1 MKKFFILLLVTV
13 GVFALPSCGSDEPD
27 PDNGSK
33 IDPTKPVADPDG
45 TITLSMRDYNNGC
58 TFILD
63 RLIIKDENFRGA
75 DIASVGSVNGL
86 GNVSTIPTTGWT
98 NEVAVVPGNGYVAY
112 LDNRDMF
119 VRIYV
124 IDYISSTGGGIMGA
138 DVKYQYPFKG
148 VDETLKPEK
157 TSVTLP
163 ADNSADGILMTN
175 ASFIPFRVSTDA
187 AWLEA
192 SRISAYNT
200 HVLYNGVIIE
210 AAENTQPVSREATV
224 TLTTFYDKAVK
235 IKVTQSGV
243 EPYVNLSVSELESNN
258 VAKTITAASLSTNI
272 EIDNLEVTS
281 SGSWCTAEIATQYY
295 APKTIRFIDGKR
307 VNKTI
312 KSSPTH
318 YLNLTMTENAN
329 YDDRTATVTVKDK
342 TSSAKATLKLTQKGN
357 RPYVNVEMS
366 TMEFPVTADTK
377 YNTLE
382 TNVEASRIDVSCDKD
397 WAKVSLVDGSIIKCD
412 VQASTL
418 ENSRSA
424 TVTVSVKDYPSAKAT
439 FRIEQEGIFST
450 YEMVFVDGGTF
461 TMGATS
467 EQGSDAND
475 NESPTHSV
483 TLSGFYIGKTEVTQ
497 KQWQN
502 VMSSNPSSFKGDEL
516 PVENVSWNDC
526 QTFINKLNQ
535 LTGKKFRLPTEAEWE
550 YAARGGNKSKG
561 YKYSGSNT
569 IGNVAW
575 YSGNSSSRTHPVAT
589 KQANELGLYDMSGNV
604 WEWCQDWYG
613 SYSSSSQANPTGP
626 TSGSYRVGRGGSW
639 RNGATYCRVS
649 YRYSR
654 NPTDLIYY
662 MGFRLA
668 LSQ

>member
-1 MKKFFILLLVTV
+1 MNAE
-13 GVFALPSCGSDEPD
+13 GGN
-27 PDNGSK
+27 DN
-33 IDPTKPVADPDG
+33 IA
-45 TITLSMRDYNNGC
+45 
-58 TFILD
+58 
-63 RLIIKDENFRGA
+63 IK
-75 DIASVGSVNGL
+75 
-86 GNVSTIPTTGWT
+86 
-98 NEVAVVPGNGYVAY
+98 
-112 LDNRDMF
+112 
-119 VRIYV
+119 
-124 IDYISSTGGGIMGA
+124 
-138 DVKYQYPFKG
+138 
-148 VDETLKPEK
+148 
-157 TSVTLP
+157 
-163 ADNSADGILMTN
+163 NSN
-175 ASFIPFRVSTDA
+175 FIPFN
-187 AWLEA
+187 
-192 SRISAYNT
+192 ISADQSWIKVQKTSTYMT
-200 HVLYNGVIIE
+200 HVLYNGIMVG
-210 AAENTQPVSREATV
+210 AADNTTTESREGTV
-224 TLTTFYDKAVK
+224 TLTTLYGKQAK
-235 IKVTQSGV
+235 IKVTQAGV
-243 EPYVNLSVSELESNN
+243 APYIDLSESEVESNN
-258 VAKTITAASLSTNI
+258 AAKTITAASLSTNI

-318 YLNLTMTENAN
+318 YLNLTMTENDS

-397 WAKVSLVDGSIIKCD
+397 WATVSLVDGKIIRCD
-412 VQASTL
+412 VASSTL

-439 FRIEQEGIFST
+439 FKIEQEGIFST
-450 YEMVFVDGGTF
+450 YEMVFVAGGTF

-467 EQGSDAND
+467 EQGSDAYD
-475 NESPTHSV
+475 NESPTHIV
-483 TLSGFYIGKTEVTQ
+483 TLSSYYIGKTEVTQ

-502 VMSSNPSSFKGDEL
+502 VMGSNPSSFKGDEM

-535 LTGKKFRLPTEAEWE
+535 LTGKNFRLPTEAEWE

-604 WEWCQDWYG
+604 YEWCQDWYG
-613 SYSSSSQANPTGP
+613 SYPSSSQANPTGP
-626 TSGSYRVGRGGSW
+626 TSGSCRVLRGGGWSSY
-639 RNGATYCRVS
+639 AAYCRVS
-649 YRYSR
+649 YRNYCDPTFR
-654 NPTDLIYY
+654 NYDI
-662 MGFRLA
+662 GFRLA